1 MEELFFGVIPQM
13 RSRKARPAVH
23 VELMRAD
30 DHSWVSASAVSI
42 GRLELNSAAVREVR
56 VRVGPT
62 VWWSLDIE
70 EAVTSRTTLL
80 ANIGQQASGLGVD
93 FEKLR
98 AALQSKLLWSED
110 ECLALAI
117 AFSFPSPIRWDRAR
131 LRVKRE
137 GRGRPLILDA
147 TWNELVRLAR
157 AWAAVT
163 GTEPGTGPNA
173 LFVAAVEA
181 AAPHLPNLGPRGK
194 ASGSIRK
201 LLERE
206 RDKLRGKKVRWL
218 FPSPKRRLTR
228 DNFTTSKLK
237 K

>member
-1 MEELFFGVIPQM
+1 M

-30 DHSWVSASAVSI
+30 DQCWVSASGVSI
-42 GRLELNSAAVREVR
+42 RRLALNNTAVREVR
-56 VRVGPT
+56 VRVGSKI
-62 VWWSLDIE
+62 WWSLDVE
-70 EAVTSRTTLL
+70 KASTSRTALL
-80 ANIGQQASGLGVD
+80 ADIVRQASGIGVD

-98 AALQSKLLWSED
+98 TALQSKLLWSED

-117 AFSFPSPIRWDRAR
+117 AFAFPSPIRWDRAR
-131 LRVKRE
+131 LHVKRE

-163 GTEPGTGPNA
+163 GTEPGAGPNA
-173 LFVAAVEA
+173 LFVVAVQT

-194 ASGSIRK
+194 ASGNIRK

-218 FPSPKRRLTR
+218 FPPPKRRLSR
-228 DNFTTSKLK
+228 DNFTTSKPEK
-237 K
+237 